1 MHKNNAERFFE
12 LAGEKQEYTLS
23 ITSEGFVVEEN
34 NNFSLITEVKY

>member
-1 MHKNNAERFFE
+1 MHKNDVERFFE